1 MFDESISYDAH
12 DIDLLQAIKEPMLE
26 TTYELH
32 DLDPIT
38 QITEIDSDEGEGE
51 GDHTQSMGENVESM
65 ESQDG
70 NVQELVSSQM
80 KERNYLPTPTT
91 SESFTKST
99 KAKKAAKPKA
109 SKDINS
115 SLDTN
120 NILPEG
126 VGRLRIPNQR
136 KETYATVLADANNGE
151 LNSYH
156 AAFSAHIMACSY
168 YITNKE
174 SSKESSKNNTLV
186 LSTRFHRDS
195 LPPEPEHYRQMLK
208 HPHAEGSMLAMKVE
222 VQALIAKNTWTEVG
236 HEAAVIAGKTPI
248 PTRWVFK

>member
-12 DIDLLQAIKEPMLE
+12 DIDLLQAIKEPILE
-26 TTYELH
+26 KTYELH

-51 GDHTQSMGENVESM
+51 GDHTQNMGENVESM

-80 KERNYLPTPTT
+80 KERTYLPTPTT

-99 KAKKAAKPKA
+99 KAKKVAKSKA

-120 NILPEG
+120 IL
-126 VGRLRIPNQR
+126 
-136 KETYATVLADANNGE
+136 
-151 LNSYH
+151 
-156 AAFSAHIMACSY
+156 
-168 YITNKE
+168 
-174 SSKESSKNNTLV
+174 
-186 LSTRFHRDS
+186 S
-195 LPPEPEHYRQMLK
+195 LIY
-208 HPHAEGSMLAMKVE
+208 
-222 VQALIAKNTWTEVG
+222 
-236 HEAAVIAGKTPI
+236 
-248 PTRWVFK
+248 